1 MNIGTL
7 LVSLQADTTG
17 LTLAEAKVTILG
29 KSLMKL
35 GGLMGA
41 AFTVEKIYAFTKQSM
56 VLAASMQGVQESFE
70 KISTSTRVFD
80 DLKQAT
86 RGTIDNF
93 NLMKLAIKAENFK
106 IPFEDLTQY
115 MKFATDRA
123 IQMKGSFEDIQLF
136 ADKIIVGVGRKFS
149 RSLAPLGLV
158 TKDVTEA
165 FKTTG
170 GFMKLIETESQK
182 MGDISDNT
190 SVKIGRYSASVVN
203 LKLAWGSFINNS
215 NAVNKVIDNTA
226 TAFTKLS
233 DSGLNWFQKLR
244 MGTDQYLA
252 WKDAQKAAVDEA
264 TKTLS
269 IFSDKQIAGG
279 AAFIYAERG
288 PAYIQVINERTK
300 AYIASLQ
307 PIQKVDTLLKNLN
320 QQLTDEQIALE
331 NTSELDKESI
341 KFHNDTIKSLQ
352 LRIDAMKGINKVLD
366 ESIKKQ
372 EELGNIWKNF
382 EGELTAI
389 NTIYSVFGD
398 EAELHKKTL
407 NEYTRT
413 YEDLIRKGTNPLNE
427 DMLNLIDNIRTLQD
441 VVNADEAMKKMKEDL
456 KDLNKIVLVASRSYQ
471 WKINAPEGYSG
482 ATSGMGLRP
491 IKGAKIPKFVETE
504 DIDTIGKLTNGLIHQ
519 REVVN
524 GLSNS
529 FRELFS
535 SLNIGFT
542 HATSIFQKL
551 VNTML
556 QGVERIASEVIAKK
570 IIDALFPATKLAM
583 TTALTASQTAAV
595 IAHTT
600 ATTASIPVIQAASI
614 AADDLAYS
622 EAAAAGAWVPF
633 PGNLAAIAAGVAA
646 VTSALAASK
655 IATVVTKLARGGEVP
670 PGYPNDTFPALLSSG
685 EKVLPAGV
693 GGLSMQ
699 PAGVGGKVL
708 IEFKNGSLE
717 GYLDYNQRKLN
728 SYR

>member
-7 LVSLQADTTG
+7 LVSLTADTTG
-17 LTLAEAKVTILG
+17 LDSATIKILG
-29 KSLMKL
+29 IEKLLMRL
-35 GGLMGA
+35 GGVMSGA
-41 AFTVEKIYAFTKQSM
+41 FAIEKIYAFTKQSM

-70 KISTSTRVFD
+70 KISTSSRVFD
-80 DLKQAT
+80 DLKEAT
-86 RGTIDNF
+86 RGVINNF
-93 NLMKLAIKAENFK
+93 ELMKLAIKAENFK

-115 MKFATDRA
+115 LKFATDRA
-123 IQMKGSFEDIQLF
+123 IQMKGSFEDVQTF

-165 FKTTG
+165 FKVTG
-170 GFMKLIETESQK
+170 GFIKLIESESQK
-182 MGDISDNT
+182 MGEISDNT
-190 SVKIGRYSASVVN
+190 SIKMGRYAASVTN
-203 LKLAWGSFINNS
+203 LKLAWGHFIDNS
-215 NAVNKVIDNTA
+215 NAVNKVIDNTS
-226 TAFTKLS
+226 TAFDKLS

-244 MGTDQYLA
+244 MGTAQYLA
-252 WKDAQKAAVDEA
+252 FKDAQKQAVDEA

-300 AYIASLQ
+300 AYIASLN
-307 PIQKVDTLLKNLN
+307 PIQKIEATLKNLN
-320 QQLTDEQIALE
+320 QQLTDEQEALA
-331 NTSELDKESI
+331 NTNESDKESI
-341 KFHNDTIKSLQ
+341 NLHNKTIKSLQ

-366 ESIKKQ
+366 DSVKKQ
-372 EELGNIWKNF
+372 EELSTIWKNF
-382 EGELTAI
+382 ELELSAL
-389 NTIYSVFGD
+389 NTIYSVFD
-398 EAELHKKTL
+398 DSTQLHKKTL
-407 NEYTRT
+407 DEYTKT

-427 DMLNLIDNIRTLQD
+427 DMLNLIDNIRTLQG
-441 VVNADEAMKKMKEDL
+441 VVADDEAMKKMKDNMSDL
-456 KDLNKIVLVASRSYQ
+456 SKIVLVAKQSYD
-471 WKINAPEGYSG
+471 WSTKGSVVG
-482 ATSGMGLRP
+482 ATSGMGLAP
-491 IKGAKIPKFVETE
+491 MNGAKIPKFVETE

-519 REVVN
+519 REVVS

-551 VNTML
+551 VNSML
-556 QGVERIASEVIAKK
+556 KGAERIASEVVAKK
-570 IIDALFPATKLAM
+570 IIDAIFPATKLAA

-595 IAHTT
+595 LAHTT
-600 ATTASIPVIQAASI
+600 ATAASVPVIMAASG

-646 VTSALAASK
+646 VTAALATSK
-655 IATVVTKLARGGEVP
+655 IASVATKLARGGEVP
-670 PGYPNDTFPALLSSG
+670 PGFPNDSFPALLTSG
-685 EKVLPAGV
+685 ERVLPVGV
-693 GGLSMQ
+693 DNLSMQ
-699 PAGVGGKVL
+699 PAVVGGKVL

-717 GYLDYNQRKLN
+717 GYLSHNQRKLN
-728 SYR
+728 SFR

>member
-1 MNIGTL
+1 MNLGTL
-7 LVSLQADTTG
+7 IVSLNADVTG
-17 LTLAEAKVTILG
+17 LKKAEVELNLMEKAIAKVAGLILT
-29 KSLMKL
+29 
-35 GGLMGA
+35 
-41 AFTVEKIYAFTKQSM
+41 AFAVEKIIRFTSESM
-56 VLAASMQGVQESFE
+56 KLAASMEGVHTAFDKLGDSSRVFSELQTATRGAIDNF
-70 KISTSTRVFD
+70 KLMQLTVKATDAQISTS
-80 DLKQAT
+80 DLVT
-86 RGTIDNF
+86 Y
-93 NLMKLAIKAENFK
+93 
-106 IPFEDLTQY
+106 LT
-115 MKFATDRA
+115 FASARA
-123 IQMKGSFEDIQLF
+123 IQLGKSVDDFSTL
-136 ADKIIVGVGRKFS
+136 IVNGAIRKFT
-149 RSLAPLGLV
+149 RSMAPMALV
-158 TKDVTEA
+158 MKDVKEA
-165 FKTTG
+165 FRTDTFAKY
-170 GFMKLIETESQK
+170 ITEQTKS
-182 MGDISDNT
+182 MGDVVDTMSIKLSKYTT
-190 SVKIGRYSASVVN
+190 SVTN
-203 LKLAWGSFINNS
+203 LKITWGNYLIQSPFVSRQIEGLTGMVNRLADTHMS
-215 NAVNKVIDNTA
+215 
-226 TAFTKLS
+226 
-233 DSGLNWFQKLR
+233 WFQKLAQLFFP
-244 MGTDQYLA
+244 MNPTA
-252 WKDAQKAAVDEA
+252 FKTWKDQIQEVGDSITKLNTTFMNKNFPGSLDFLNIKFKKNPDIPKEIETLTSLRQK
-264 TKTLS
+264 L
-269 IFSDKQIAGG
+269 I
-279 AAFIYAERG
+279 
-288 PAYIQVINERTK
+288 
-300 AYIASLQ
+300 
-307 PIQKVDTLLKNLN
+307 
-320 QQLTDEQIALE
+320 DEQGDLAKTNE
-331 NTSELDKESI
+331 SDKESI
-341 KFHNDTIKSLQ
+341 NLHNTTIKALQ
-352 LRIDAMKGINKVLD
+352 LRIDAMTGVNKVLD
-366 ESIKKQ
+366 ESVKKQ

-382 EGELTAI
+382 EGELSAI

-407 NEYTRT
+407 DEYTRT

-529 FRELFS
+529 FRELFT

-646 VTSALAASK
+646 VTSALASSK